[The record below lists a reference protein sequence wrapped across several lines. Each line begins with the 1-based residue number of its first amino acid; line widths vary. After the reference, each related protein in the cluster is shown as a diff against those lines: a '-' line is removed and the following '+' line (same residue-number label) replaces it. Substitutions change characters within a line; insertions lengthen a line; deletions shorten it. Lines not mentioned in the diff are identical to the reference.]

1 MERAEKNKFVIYVF
15 SFAILGVIFGFFLFR
30 GIPTKGETGTNSNLL
45 SDILGKICD
54 EKGIENANIPGQ
66 IKFFLLTLHN
76 SLKPFCFGGANL
88 SAGITGE
95 GNSSNGQG
103 NSGNGQGNLS
113 NGPRSLSNG
122 QGNLR
127 NGQGGLS
134 DGQGNSSNGQG
145 TSRPQAITVREP
157 IIKSQPNISVCRG
170 NTPVENTEY
179 KLILT
184 DVPEHGDLILV
195 YNPEFY
201 DFPLRMCKKN
211 GDILGFTNLMYKD
224 RKILIGPFFDLC
236 LERQGL
242 TPGNVIVSSCYPDYR
257 SKWWKI
263 KDGKITDPSETVALS
278 IKWTKE
284 SCFVPVIVPFVDIPE
299 FSCNWMFV

>member
-15 SFAILGVIFGFFLFR
+15 SFAILGVIFGVFLFR

-45 SDILGKICD
+45 SDILEKICD

-76 SLKPFCFGGANL
+76 SLKPFCFGGGNL

-95 GNSSNGQG
+95 GN
-103 NSGNGQGNLS
+103 LS
-113 NGPRSLSNG
+113 NGLRSLSNG
-122 QGNLR
+122 QGNLS

-134 DGQGNSSNGQG
+134 NGQGALSNGQGNS
-145 TSRPQAITVREP
+145 SRPQAITVREP

-170 NTPVENTEY
+170 NTPVENMEY

>member
-1 MERAEKNKFVIYVF
+1 METAEKNKFVIYVF
-15 SFAILGVIFGFFLFR
+15 SFAILGAIVGFFLFR
-30 GIPTKGETGTNSNLL
+30 DIPTKGETGTNSNLL

-54 EKGIENANIPGQ
+54 EKGIENSNIPGQ
-66 IKFFLLTLHN
+66 IKFFLLSLHN

-88 SAGITGE
+88 SAGITGGGLSNGQ
-95 GNSSNGQG
+95 GNSSNGQEGLRNGQG
-103 NSGNGQGNLS
+103 NSGNGQE
-113 NGPRSLSNG
+113 
-122 QGNLR
+122 NLR
-127 NGQGGLS
+127 NGPR
-134 DGQGNSSNGQG
+134 NSSNAQG
-145 TSRPQAITVREP
+145 DPSKPQAITVREP

-170 NTPVENTEY
+170 NTPVENMEY

-284 SCFVPVIVPFVDIPE
+284 SCFIPVIVPFVDIPE

>member
-1 MERAEKNKFVIYVF
+1 
-15 SFAILGVIFGFFLFR
+15 
-30 GIPTKGETGTNSNLL
+30 L
-45 SDILGKICD
+45 SDILEKICD

-88 SAGITGE
+88 SAGITGGDLSNGLRSLSNGQE
-95 GNSSNGQG
+95 GSSNGLKSLSNGQG
-103 NSGNGQGNLS
+103 NSGNGMKSLS
-113 NGPRSLSNG
+113 NGQGGLSNGQGNSSNGMKSLSNG
-122 QGNLR
+122 QGNSS
-127 NGQGGLS
+127 NGLKS
-134 DGQGNSSNGQG
+134 FSNGQG